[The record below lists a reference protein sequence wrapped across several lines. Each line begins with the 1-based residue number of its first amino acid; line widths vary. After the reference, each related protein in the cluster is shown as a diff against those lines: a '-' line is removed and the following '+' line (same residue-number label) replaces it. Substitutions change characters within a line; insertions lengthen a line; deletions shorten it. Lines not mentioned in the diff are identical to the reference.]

1 MKRKHE
7 FILGFFFF
15 FSSTYGQGNH
25 NLVKQ
30 EIKRTVWDFLGGS
43 VVKTPVLLMQVG
55 LVQSMVGKLRSH
67 MLHVTVKKRKE
78 REKER
83 ELFGKTQTQRQN
95 RKNSLSHTE
104 SFFL

>member
-1 MKRKHE
+1 M
-7 FILGFFFF
+7 
-15 FSSTYGQGNH
+15 
-25 NLVKQ
+25 
-30 EIKRTVWDFLGGS
+30 
-43 VVKTPVLLMQVG
+43 VKTPVLLMQVG